1 MPSCHCSYSPCLT
14 YCGAQVYSCG
24 PLSPPLQP
32 PRPPLPPPPSPRP
45 VPSPIVRQP
54 RPTTVQQPA
63 VSTQPAA
70 TKPAAVPGKPA
81 AAKPAPVAQPAAT
94 KPAAAKPA
102 PAATPA
108 ATKPAVAVPAKP
120 AAGRRLAGAV
130 ELPVAHAAELH
141 TWPQA
146 AAAEEGEAWWEGP
159 KPLHSSRQLASAAD
173 DDTLLPQQVQPE
185 QDAALQR
192 SGRRLLATPGIKP
205 LPLPT
210 CDFGP

>member
-1 MPSCHCSYSPCLT
+1 M
-14 YCGAQVYSCG
+14 
-24 PLSPPLQP
+24 
-32 PRPPLPPPPSPRP
+32 
-45 VPSPIVRQP
+45 VRQP

-63 VSTQPAA
+63 GSTQPAA

-81 AAKPAPVAQPAAT
+81 AAKPAP
-94 KPAAAKPA
+94 
-102 PAATPA
+102 AATPA
-108 ATKPAVAVPAKP
+108 ATKPVAVPAKP

-159 KPLHSSRQLASAAD
+159 KTLHSSRQLASAAD
-173 DDTLLPQQVQPE
+173 DDTLLPQQAQQE